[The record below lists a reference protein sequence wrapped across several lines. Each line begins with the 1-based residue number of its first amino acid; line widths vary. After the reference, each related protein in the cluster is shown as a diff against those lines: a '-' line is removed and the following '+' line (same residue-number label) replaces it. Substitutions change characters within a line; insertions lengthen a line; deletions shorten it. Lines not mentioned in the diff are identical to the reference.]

1 LLVALT
7 EFGDAAVTLP
17 LAAAICLWLVLSG
30 AGRAAGWWA
39 VSIVLCGGVT
49 AVSKVF
55 FWGCPPISDLHSP
68 SGHTS
73 LSTLVYGA
81 TTLIAAFE
89 GGDRRRPVAI
99 AAGFGLVLAIG
110 VSRLLLDAHSV
121 PEVLLGWLIG
131 GAALALFGW
140 EYRRCR
146 PPDARLAPLLVGIAV
161 LASLMHGQQLHA
173 EELLHR
179 ITGYLRIDCH

>member
-17 LAAAICLWLVLSG
+17 LAAAIGLWLLSSG
-30 AGRAAGWWA
+30 ARRATLWWGI
-39 VSIVLCGGVT
+39 SIVLCSGVT
-49 AVSKVF
+49 AVSKIF

-81 TTLIAAFE
+81 TALIAAFA
-89 GGDRRRPVAI
+89 GGDWRPRVAI
-99 AAGFGLVLAIG
+99 AAGLGFVLAIG

-121 PEVLLGWLIG
+121 TEVLLGWLIG
-131 GAALALFGW
+131 GASLALFGR
-140 EYRRCR
+140 EYRNCG
-146 PPDARLAPLLVGIAV
+146 PTNARLAPLLLGNAV
-161 LASLMHGQQLHA
+161 LALLLHGSQLHA
-173 EELLHR
+173 EDLLHR
-179 ITGYLRIDCH
+179 ITGYLRIRCR